1 MGEVDQWE
9 NIHEDMLNQIAERL
23 YSYDDYLQLRLVC
36 KQWNSKVPKIPNGIK
51 APWLLVPIGGAAKEA
66 FKIGKDIYHITQLPS
81 IDEETVDTSSL
92 EEKGIY
98 HLKLELQYNLIRG
111 SCHGWLIIVSIYEG
125 TIRMLN
131 PLTKV
136 CLDLPPISTLP
147 NVIDDGDEYYSYYIG
162 PYKFITDTV
171 HAYKVLVWK
180 VVINS
185 APTNDNNNNFMA
197 VALYG
202 GSYLAFYKPSNR
214 KWLKLTTNTDAWTYF
229 QDVIFFQ
236 EKIYIIDDD
245 GQLYVFDTNTKAKP
259 VRIIHEVTP
268 PSDVVTVEDEEVSN
282 LKYLI
287 GCADG
292 SLLMVV
298 RHLHNLM
305 QQDNQRSYET
315 IKFDIYELKK
325 NANTWSRV
333 TSLGNYVLIIGF
345 NASVQMLADDFSNCK
360 GNQIF
365 FTDNFVIDQTSDD
378 VVYYHN
384 IGIFNLEDQSCQ
396 TVLSDVNFF
405 CPPVWMFP

>member
-9 NIHEDMLNQIAERL
+9 NIHEDMLNQIAKRL
-23 YSYDDYLQLRLVC
+23 YSYDDYLQLPLVC
-36 KQWNSKVPKIPNGIK
+36 KQWNSKLPKIPNGIK
-51 APWLLVPIGGAAKEA
+51 APWLLVPIGGAAKEP
-66 FKIGKDIYHITQLPS
+66 FKAGKDICHVSQLPT
-81 IDEETVDTSSL
+81 IDEETVDTFSV

-147 NVIDDGDEYYSYYIG
+147 NVNDDGDECSYYLG
-162 PYKFITDTV
+162 PLKYITDIV
-171 HAYKVLVWK
+171 YAYKIIVWK

-185 APTNDNNNNFMA
+185 APINDNNNNFMA

-202 GSYLAFYKPSNR
+202 AATHLAFYKSNSR
-214 KWLKLTTNTDAWTYF
+214 KWIKLTTNDDPYTYF

-236 EKIYIIDDD
+236 EKIYIIDDN
-245 GQLYVFDTNTKAKP
+245 GQLYEFDTNTKAEP
-259 VRIIHEVTP
+259 VRITHEVTP
-268 PSDVVTVEDEEVSN
+268 PSDVVTQEEVTN

-298 RHLHNLM
+298 RHVHNLM

-325 NANTWSRV
+325 NANTWSRI
-333 TSLGNYVLIIGF
+333 TSLGNYVLVIGF
-345 NASVQMLADDFSNCK
+345 NGSVQMLADDFSNCK

-365 FTDNFVIDQTSDD
+365 FTDNFVDDQTLDD

-384 IGIFNLEDQSCQ
+384 IGIFNLEDESCQ

-405 CPPVWMFP
+405 CPPVWILL